1 MKKKAT
7 LMVLL
12 LLVFCQV
19 ALASDAAKLTLPSGT
34 NNPMTIRYPE
44 LANAPAPAVIEV
56 HDRDKLAR
64 AALLKSRLI
73 GVDNRNLRTLTCRW
87 TSPAI
92 WRNKLPNSAVDR
104 GRSRPNSPRIWPIW
118 PAMARAVS

>member
-34 NNPMTIRYPE
+34 NNPMAIRYPE
-44 LANAPAPAVIEV
+44 LANAPAPALVEEG
-56 HDRDKLAR
+56 LR
-64 AALLKSRLI
+64 ATYEEYTGSGREETTERGTHTSGESPGGGLVQVDVVAL
-73 GVDNRNLRTLTCRW
+73 
-87 TSPAI
+87 
-92 WRNKLPNSAVDR
+92 
-104 GRSRPNSPRIWPIW
+104 
-118 PAMARAVS
+118 